1 MNNHSDNKL
10 IGLTGN
16 IACGKS
22 AVAAILRKLGA
33 PVIDADQVSRDVTA
47 PGTAGLRSVI
57 SAFGEEILDANDQL
71 DRKKLRAL
79 VFADPQ
85 KRKQL
90 EAILHPLITAESLER
105 AMDAFDQNQKLVIY
119 EAPLLVET
127 GRDKDLHG
135 LICVICKP
143 EIQLK
148 RLMDRDQ
155 IPLAEARQFIAS
167 QAPQELKMK
176 RATWVIENNGSLEAL
191 QEKTTKLWHQLNTV
205 A

>member
-105 AMDAFDQNQKLVIY
+105 LS
-119 EAPLLVET
+119 
-127 GRDKDLHG
+127 
-135 LICVICKP
+135 LIHI
-143 EIQLK
+143 
-148 RLMDRDQ
+148 
-155 IPLAEARQFIAS
+155 
-167 QAPQELKMK
+167 
-176 RATWVIENNGSLEAL
+176 
-191 QEKTTKLWHQLNTV
+191 
-205 A
+205 